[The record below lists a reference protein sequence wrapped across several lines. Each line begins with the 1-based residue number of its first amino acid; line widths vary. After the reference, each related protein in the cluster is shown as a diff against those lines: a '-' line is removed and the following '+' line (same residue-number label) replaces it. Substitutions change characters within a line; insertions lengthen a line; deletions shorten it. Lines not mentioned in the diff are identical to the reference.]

1 MQWRCGFF
9 APKNWNLTLARHGM
23 SGGSGRTRQ
32 FAKVFQVQL
41 ACQNLV
47 CCEKIVNCSVFL
59 SCLLEGDRR
68 RREIC
73 ALSWRP
79 WYALNQR
86 TVAILIN
93 ARITNWFVFV
103 SATSI
108 LPKTNECSSRPHH
121 TKLSRCLSI
130 CTRFMNFFGRVL
142 LCQLTKF
149 VHQARCAPTC
159 PKEHVGK
166 KQFGCASGPCP
177 RVPMYAVRTTV
188 VL

>member
-1 MQWRCGFF
+1 
-9 APKNWNLTLARHGM
+9 M

-32 FAKVFQVQL
+32 FAKVLQVQL

-47 CCEKIVNCSVFL
+47 CFEKIVNCSVFL
-59 SCLLEGDRR
+59 SCLLEGYRR

-73 ALSWRP
+73 ALSRRP
-79 WYALNQR
+79 WFASNQR
-86 TVAILIN
+86 KVAILIN
-93 ARITNWFVFV
+93 ARITNRFAFV

-108 LPKTNECSSRPHH
+108 LPKSIECSSPPHH

-130 CTRFMNFFGRVL
+130 CTRFMNFSNTLL

-166 KQFGCASGPCP
+166 NSSVVRRVHVRACQCTRSGQLLSCSSSSARQRRCVNP
-177 RVPMYAVRTTV
+177 
-188 VL
+188 